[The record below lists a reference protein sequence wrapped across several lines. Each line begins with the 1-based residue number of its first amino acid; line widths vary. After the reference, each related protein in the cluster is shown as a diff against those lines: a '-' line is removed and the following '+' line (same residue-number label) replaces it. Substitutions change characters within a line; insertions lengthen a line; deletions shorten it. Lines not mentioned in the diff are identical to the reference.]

1 MCFNDFFNIAQPK
14 AKSFYTVYIPK
25 EYLEINGFE
34 VNWAKDGNQGLREFN
49 REAFDLCILDIMMPL
64 KDGFT
69 LAKEI
74 GDIDPEVPFI
84 FLTAKAL
91 KVDKLKGFR
100 VGCDDYVVKPI
111 DEELFIARVRA
122 IIKRSAVGY
131 KEGNSNNIT
140 YTIGKYLF
148 NYTNQTLSLNNTI
161 QRLTVKEAKVLQMF
175 CDHKN
180 HLVNRTKTL
189 KTVWGVN
196 DFFNRKSMDVFI
208 FKLRRKLKDDPT
220 VKITNVHG
228 KGFLLEAPDELS

>member
-1 MCFNDFFNIAQPK
+1 MSKILLAEDDL
-14 AKSFYTVYIPK
+14 SFGYILK

-34 VNWAKDGNQGLREFN
+34 VVWAKDGNQGLREFN
-49 REAFDLCILDIMMPL
+49 LGTFDLCILDIMMPV

-74 GDIDPEVPFI
+74 EEIDPEVPFI

-100 VGCDDYVVKPI
+100 LGCDDYVVKPI

-122 IIKRSAVGY
+122 IIKRSATSDKVG
-131 KEGNSNNIT
+131 NNT

-148 NYTNQTLSLNNTI
+148 SYTNQTLLINDSI
-161 QRLTVKEAKVLQMF
+161 ERLTMKEAKVLQIF

-180 HLVNRTKTL
+180 QLVSRTKTL
-189 KTVWGVN
+189 KSVWGIN

-208 FKLRRKLKDDPT
+208 FKLRRKLKDDPS

-228 KGFLLEAPDELS
+228 KGFLLEVPEELS

>member
-1 MCFNDFFNIAQPK
+1 MSKILLAEDDQ
-14 AKSFYTVYIPK
+14 SFGYILK

-34 VNWAKDGNQGLREFN
+34 VTWVKDGNQGLRAFN
-49 REAFDLCILDIMMPL
+49 RETFDLCILDIMMPV

-74 GDIDPEVPFI
+74 GTIDPEVPFI

-91 KVDKLKGFR
+91 KIDKLKGFKL
-100 VGCDDYVVKPI
+100 GCDDYVVKPI

-122 IIKRSAVGY
+122 ILKRSAPGY

-140 YTIGKYLF
+140 YPIGNYLF
-148 NYTNQTLSLNNTI
+148 DYTNQTLLINGSI
-161 QRLTVKEAKVLQMF
+161 QRLTIIETKVLQIF

-180 HLVNRTKTL
+180 QLVSRTKTL
-189 KTVWGVN
+189 KSVWGVN

-208 FKLRRKLKDDPT
+208 FKLRRKLKDDPS

-228 KGFLLEAPDELS
+228 KGFLLEAPE

>member
-1 MCFNDFFNIAQPK
+1 MSKILLTEDDE
-14 AKSFYTVYIPK
+14 SFGYILK
-25 EYLEINGFE
+25 EYLEINDFE
-34 VNWAKDGNQGLREFN
+34 VTWTKDGNEGLREFN
-49 REAFDLCILDIMMPL
+49 LGTFDLCILDIMMPL

-74 GDIDPEVPFI
+74 QEIDPEVPFI

-100 VGCDDYVVKPI
+100 MGCDDYVVKPI

-122 IIKRSAVGY
+122 IIKRSAVGN
-131 KEGNSNNIT
+131 KEGNSNNIA

-148 NYTNQTLSLNNTI
+148 NYTNQTLLINDSI
-161 QRLTVKEAKVLQMF
+161 QRLTTKEAKVLQMF

-180 HLVNRTKTL
+180 QLVNRTKTL
-189 KTVWGVN
+189 KSIWGVN

-208 FKLRRKLKDDPT
+208 FKLRRKLKDDPS

-228 KGFLLEAPDELS
+228 KGFLLEVPDELS